1 MSLRRAVMVLAA
13 LVLIAPGL
21 AFAQDQGPDRART
34 LADIR
39 QELSVLYVTLQ
50 RLKRELSTTGAS
62 ASDLSQNGTMLERV
76 SAIESA
82 LQDLT
87 AKTERLEH
95 RVDQVVRDGTNRIG
109 DLEFR
114 LCDLEKG
121 CDPAKLGQGTTLG
134 GGDLPAVG
142 GDVQPLSTSKPAAN
156 SDTGPEL
163 AVDEKADFDRAKK
176 AYESGDYAAAAQ
188 QFADFRATYP
198 GGPLSAQ
205 AGLMRGKALEKAD
218 RMTDAARAYLDTFST
233 APASPEAPEALYRLG
248 RALGDLGQ
256 TQDACVTLAQVG
268 ARYPDAA
275 SVADA
280 QATMQAL
287 GCS

>member
-1 MSLRRAVMVLAA
+1 MSLRHSVMA
-13 LVLIAPGL
+13 LVALALIAPGL
-21 AFAQDQGPDRART
+21 ALAQDQGADRAKT

-50 RLKRELSTTGAS
+50 RLKRELSTTGAT

-95 RVDQVVRDGTNRIG
+95 RVDQIVIDGTNRIG

-114 LCDLEKG
+114 LCDLEKT

-134 GGDLPAVG
+134 GGDLPDPG
-142 GDVQPLSTSKPAAN
+142 GVQPLSDSKPDSSSA
-156 SDTGPEL
+156 GPEL

-176 AYESGDYAAAAQ
+176 AYESGDYVGAAQ
-188 QFADFRATYP
+188 QFADFRKTYP
-198 GGPLSAQ
+198 GGPLSSQ

-218 RMTDAARAYLDTFST
+218 RMTDAARAYLDTFSA
-233 APASPEAPEALYRLG
+233 APAAAEAPEALYRLG

-256 TQDACVTLAQVG
+256 TKDACVTLAQVG

-275 SVADA
+275 AVTDA
-280 QATMQAL
+280 RATMQAL